1 MRKTLLLAA
10 GCCFLLACG
19 GNKPA
24 DTTTTATTD
33 TVKPVEQKPTPQSES
48 ADPKFTEIGKKNLQ
62 QLSSGD
68 IDGWM
73 SSFADNAKYRW
84 SSGDSLSGKAA
95 IGAYWKDRRTKV
107 IDSITFIN
115 DIWLPLKVN
124 KPQKGPD
131 TEGNWLLSWYM
142 VNVKY
147 KNGKKLMFW
156 VHSDMH
162 FDANDKIDN
171 FIQYLDRAPINKA
184 LGMH

>member
-1 MRKTLLLAA
+1 MKKMLMLAA
-10 GCCFLLACG
+10 GYCFLLACNN
-19 GNKPA
+19 NKPA
-24 DTTTTATTD
+24 ETNSAATDTTAKTT
-33 TVKPVEQKPTPQSES
+33 EQKPPPQSEF
-48 ADPKFTEIGKKNLQ
+48 ADAKFTDIGKKNLQ

-73 SSFADNAKYRW
+73 NSFADNAKYRW
-84 SSGDSLSGKAA
+84 SSGDSLEGKAA
-95 IGAYWKDRRTKV
+95 IATYWKERRTKV

-115 DIWLPLKVN
+115 DIWLPIKIN

-131 TEGNWLLSWYM
+131 SEGNWLLSWYM

-156 VHSDMH
+156 VHTDMH
-162 FDANDKIDN
+162 FDANDKIDQ
-171 FIQYLDRAPINKA
+171 FIQYIDRAPINKA